1 VSDTTFWVGW
11 VIAALLVVALSF
23 MEGERDDSRPTG
35 GIIEPDPEYVK
46 FSINGFGE
54 FLGYV
59 QQMKASE
66 REAGRREGLE
76 QVITFVESQTGP
88 KWYELI
94 HRKTLVAA
102 IRALLPKEAQPA
114 PQPTPKIGDTL
125 CQVCGMPNPGWY
137 TETRYWNLVIPE
149 RVGILCLRCFAERA
163 LSLGITGAWI
173 LSPDLETNSL
183 VLGAT
188 PIQRRLRAESA
199 EAPAQP
205 TQATCS
211 GVTAHEAHTFGGRPM
226 QYCPGVK
233 CPWCGSAAK
242 FDWKKSS
249 EHLCRNRGHFT
260 GEFEAA
266 ASPSAEPEKP
276 GETGQP

>member
-1 VSDTTFWVGW
+1 MTDSTDSIEGSIGPESVNSTFSDDTSLRDQLAARERLLQERLETAENKLQELGW
-11 VIAALLVVALSF
+11 L
-23 MEGERDDSRPTG
+23 
-35 GIIEPDPEYVK
+35 
-46 FSINGFGE
+46 
-54 FLGYV
+54 
-59 QQMKASE
+59 
-66 REAGRREGLE
+66 
-76 QVITFVESQTGP
+76 
-88 KWYELI
+88 
-94 HRKTLVAA
+94 
-102 IRALLPKEAQPA
+102 RANSGSYIEAQPA

-125 CQVCGMPNPGWY
+125 CQVCGMPNPEWY

-188 PIQRRLRAESA
+188 PIQRGLMAEAA

-205 TQATCS
+205 TPATCS

-226 QYCPGVK
+226 RYCPGVK

-249 EHLCRNRGHFT
+249 EHLCRNRGHFA

-266 ASPSAEPEKP
+266 ASPSAEPASKED
-276 GETGQP
+276 QP